1 MSSKVKRGQAA
12 RLVLNLDDSP
22 RSLEEIAD
30 VLRRKPIQNLEQ
42 ILVVKDGSVIRFF
55 PFES

>member
-1 MSSKVKRGQAA
+1 MSKKVKRRQAL

-22 RSLEEIAD
+22 RTMEEIAA
-30 VLRRKPIQNLEQ
+30 VLRRKPIADLEQ
-42 ILVVKDGSVIRFF
+42 VLVVKDGAVVRFF